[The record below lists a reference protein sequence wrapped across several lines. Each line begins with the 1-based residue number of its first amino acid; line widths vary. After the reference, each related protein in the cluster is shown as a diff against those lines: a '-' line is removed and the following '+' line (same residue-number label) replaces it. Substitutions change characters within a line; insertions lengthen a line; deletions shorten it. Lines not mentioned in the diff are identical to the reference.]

1 MADEVPVCAEIRKLS
16 KIPIVFLS
24 SADDNMNIVMAMNM
38 GADDFIAK
46 PFDLQFLRR
55 EREIQNNPKPDEDA
69 MNAVV
74 DQSFFQR
81 LLKRKRMHLKSVIR
95 LNRGYFSTISMAE
108 HSLPAFSSRSC
119 F

>member
-108 HSLPAFSSRSC
+108 HSLSAFSSRSC